1 MKKMTLCMTVL
12 ALLIN
17 ITIVHAANLEL
28 AMSQAKGDQ
37 LKGWNV
43 YQLAYDKDN
52 PPDGEFIMAN
62 YDRKLTWEA
71 FSEANVLTPILE
83 REWGCKV
90 LPYPGYEDTYWE
102 VTMYIYVPGI
112 DPALNQEVYFVV
124 TATGLNDTESGPS
137 NVASVA
143 INWPGKPGTPA
154 VSNII
159 NIPVNPEQKAAI
171 VKESPDDHNAPSDRL
186 KIRLIP

>member
-1 MKKMTLCMTVL
+1 MKKITLCMTLL
-12 ALLIN
+12 ALLIP
-17 ITIVHAANLEL
+17 ITVVQAANLEL
-28 AMSQAKGDQ
+28 SMSQEKQDQ
-37 LKGWNV
+37 LKGWNI

-52 PPDGEFIMAN
+52 PPDGQFIMAN

-102 VTMYIYVPGI
+102 VTINIYVPGI
-112 DPALNQEVYFVV
+112 DPALNQKVFFVV
-124 TATGLNDTESGPS
+124 TATGLNDTESDPS

-159 NIPVNPEQKAAI
+159 NIPANSEQKETNVVDI
-171 VKESPDDHNAPSDRL
+171 SDDHNTPSNRL
-186 KIRLIP
+186 KIKLVP